1 MKPSIDNI
9 INELALRGL
18 ESQDHELFM
27 RRVANAMNGHPKESM
42 FFGRIIK
49 FSLRGEEFLP
59 DLFGEAKKN
68 IWNQARRES
77 AKMTDYSL
85 DLVENGTAIG
95 ICFKFEAVDTNGNPY
110 NGEVNLT
117 VRQDNVYIDA
127 FDYIVDQGRG
137 NIQKITHM
145 TDYKNW
151 TPDRRQDDVDWWREQ
166 D

>member
-1 MKPSIDNI
+1 MKQSIDAI
-9 INELALRGL
+9 INEFALRGL
-18 ESQDHELFM
+18 ESQDHDLFM
-27 RRVANAMNGHPKESM
+27 RRVANALNGYPKESM

-68 IWNQARRES
+68 IWNQTRRES
-77 AKMTDYSL
+77 AKMTDHSL

-117 VRQDNVYIDA
+117 VRQDSVYIDA
-127 FDYIVDQGRG
+127 FDYIVDQDRL
-137 NIQKITHM
+137 NTQKIIHM

-151 TPDRRQDDVDWWREQ
+151 KPEYHYDDIDWWREQ

>member
-68 IWNQARRES
+68 IWNQTRRES
-77 AKMTDYSL
+77 AKMTDYSF

-117 VRQDNVYIDA
+117 VRQDSVYIDA
-127 FDYIVDQGRG
+127 FDYIVD
-137 NIQKITHM
+137 
-145 TDYKNW
+145 
-151 TPDRRQDDVDWWREQ
+151 
-166 D
+166 

>member
-1 MKPSIDNI
+1 MKPPIDNI

-27 RRVANAMNGHPKESM
+27 RRVANAMNGYPKESI

-49 FSLRGEEFLP
+49 FSLKGDEFLP
-59 DLFGEAKKN
+59 DLFNEAKKN

-85 DLVENGTAIG
+85 NLVENGTAIG
-95 ICFKFEAVDTNGNPY
+95 ICFKFKAVDTSDNPY
-110 NGEVNLT
+110 NGEVNLI
-117 VRQDNVYIDA
+117 VRQDSVYIDA
-127 FDYIVDQGRG
+127 FDYTVDQDKLS
-137 NIQKITHM
+137 IQKNIHM

-151 TPDRRQDDVDWWREQ
+151 TPDRHYDDIDWWREQ